1 MRIRLERAGGFQP
14 SAMKLDRTINS
25 EDLSPSEREDLERL
39 IAEAKIDDLG
49 TQQAPL
55 KARPDASYYRLTI
68 EDNDVSHSVK
78 ASDADMP
85 SALRPL
91 ITWLTTRA
99 QKPNK

>member
-1 MRIRLERAGGFQP
+1 MRIRLERAGGFLP
-14 SAMKLDRTINS
+14 SATKLDHTINS
-25 EDLSPSEREDLERL
+25 EELSPSEIEVLERL
-39 IAEAKIDDLG
+39 IAEAGIEELG
-49 TQQAPL
+49 TQQAPQ

-68 EDNDVSHSVK
+68 EDKDASHSVK

-99 QKPNK
+99 QKPR